1 MGTSRNISVSKS
13 GNYDDNDGATK
24 DLLSEGYLIESEEVL
39 EEEDN
44 DYGETNNLFADDYI
58 DYTGLFVSTLA
69 LHA

>member
-1 MGTSRNISVSKS
+1 MEYRPGTISVSKS

-24 DLLSEGYLIESEEVL
+24 DLLSEGYLIESEEVTVSSETL
-39 EEEDN
+39 PEEEEN
-44 DYGETNNLFADDYI
+44 YYDDYI